1 MDRAY
6 METIVCKTGTG
17 DCCLFREIGGGGG
30 RNCLLFT
37 CAAVLRSTAPCM
49 LYLVFTAIF
58 LLNTSFTFIFC
69 FLIVTVYQSL
79 LFLSTAYFK
88 IIRVFIS
95 LLLGISIKNIVVK
108 ILRAKQVT

>member
-1 MDRAY
+1 MDRAC
-6 METIVCKTGTG
+6 METIVCKMAIG
-17 DCCLFREIGGGGG
+17 DDCLFREIGGGG
-30 RNCLLFT
+30 RNGLLFT
-37 CAAVLRSTAPCM
+37 CAAVWRFTAPCV

-69 FLIVTVYQSL
+69 FLIVIAYQSL

>member
-1 MDRAY
+1 MGGFSCGRVL
-6 METIVCKTGTG
+6 VC
-17 DCCLFREIGGGGG
+17 GGGVGGGGCGWVGGG

-37 CAAVLRSTAPCM
+37 CAAVLRFTAPCV

-58 LLNTSFTFIFC
+58 LLNTSFTFIFFF
-69 FLIVTVYQSL
+69 FLVIAYQSL